1 MIMAAGGVI
10 ENAEI
15 SNDFHQAPGIGVA
28 EF

>member
-15 SNDFHQAPGIGVA
+15 SNDFHQALGIGVA